1 MIPDYLK
8 QKSNP
13 VPLLQM
19 ILSVFRWFVPRLWC
33 YLQCYLTVMCH
44 VSFCSPYVESCWTHT
59 CTRLHVSLLR
69 VFTLVA
75 SVWWSSQSSVGVVFL
90 GGVGGSRRW
99 ACFSFLSS
107 GFFVCCA
114 VFKTYGSF
122 YIRHGNKR
130 NCKKTP
136 GICFL
141 LLVNLLYMIMKK
153 KVNTVSCLWYS
164 NSNSDIFHPSAT
176 FKSHRLQR

>member
-1 MIPDYLK
+1 MHPAARFPAPCFHIGGF
-8 QKSNP
+8 S
-13 VPLLQM
+13 VM
-19 ILSVFRWFVPRLWC
+19 ELSVKCWGRVPR
-33 YLQCYLTVMCH
+33 
-44 VSFCSPYVESCWTHT
+44 
-59 CTRLHVSLLR
+59 R
-69 VFTLVA
+69 
-75 SVWWSSQSSVGVVFL
+75 
-90 GGVGGSRRW
+90 GGSRRW

-130 NCKKTP
+130 NCKKKP

-153 KVNTVSCLWYS
+153 KVNTVSCLW
-164 NSNSDIFHPSAT
+164 
-176 FKSHRLQR
+176 